1 MIDRIK
7 KIMEHY
13 QMAPAS
19 FADTLKIN
27 RATLSHLFAGRNN
40 PSLDMALKILE
51 AFPAINME
59 WLLQGNGAMLKNDF
73 TESLKP
79 ESVSDMDLFS
89 VAEPEI
95 QKYETPVLEIPEEKS
110 EETFQEE
117 VEKPVLESNNPIPIK
132 TENPILNSPQ
142 VKTIKKIVFFYED
155 KTFSEFY
162 PEM

>member
-51 AFPAINME
+51 AFPAIQS
-59 WLLQGNGAMLKNDF
+59 LLSRVRIQALS
-73 TESLKP
+73 TEPRRYLSSFP
-79 ESVSDMDLFS
+79 SADLGRACRGLGGMCF
-89 VAEPEI
+89 
-95 QKYETPVLEIPEEKS
+95 LRR
-110 EETFQEE
+110 
-117 VEKPVLESNNPIPIK
+117 L
-132 TENPILNSPQ
+132 L
-142 VKTIKKIVFFYED
+142 
-155 KTFSEFY
+155 
-162 PEM
+162 